1 MNHKARTL
9 IGKCNI
15 GQHAR
20 KGEYVLLQFRGTIM
34 VGPAVQIAKDEMA
47 DRGLATVL
55 RYLRDG
61 PPPDSTPFCFHDLA
75 TKRTMLKLKREH
87 VLVSVALWQGD
98 NSEMEF
104 IPLHARR
111 GWSFEMH
118 ADEVRK
124 FLLPAGN
131 DEFLKELGV
140 ALEAAT

>member
-1 MNHKARTL
+1 VGMNHRTL

-20 KGEYVLLQFRGTIM
+20 TGEYVLLQFRDTIM
-34 VGPAVQIAKDEMA
+34 VGPTVQIPRAEMA
-47 DRGLATVL
+47 ETGLATVL

-61 PPPDSTPFCFHDLA
+61 PAPHYTPFCLHDLA
-75 TKRTMLKLKREH
+75 TKRTMLRLKREH
-87 VLVSVALWQGD
+87 VLVTVALWEGD
-98 NSEMEF
+98 KSEMEF
-104 IPLHARR
+104 IPLHGKR

-124 FLLPAGN
+124 FLLPASK
-131 DEFLKELGV
+131 DEFLKELGA